1 MDFTLLKEELKTKGV
16 KFYYEDDAVGIICS
30 DCHSILPLIP
40 DKSIDLVLTDPPYN
54 VGIDYGS
61 GAKAD
66 KRDDYIPWL
75 NDIWTMV
82 GNAARDGSFLIY
94 TNTTTF
100 IPDGMRPPE
109 PWRYFHLA
117 CWYKPLSLRPAFY
130 GVLPHWEPIFISLK
144 GDRPWRPF
152 RNEDIFNDVVSA
164 NVVFGS
170 KDTHPCIKPLSLY
183 KKLALF
189 GCPARGI
196 ILEPFLGS
204 GITARA
210 AKELGYKAIG
220 IEIEEKYCEI
230 AAKRCSQSVM
240 RLEV

>member
-1 MDFTLLKEELKTKGV
+1 MNFNGLLLPDKNIYFK
-16 KFYYEDDAVGIICS
+16 DDDDVIIYC
-30 DCHSILPLIP
+30 DDNRNVLPSIP

-66 KRDDYIPWL
+66 RRDDYIPWL
-75 NDIWTMV
+75 NDIWTK
-82 GNAARDGSFLIY
+82 AARVAKDGSFLIY
-94 TNTTTF
+94 TNTTIF
-100 IPDGMRPPE
+100 IPDGMKPPE

-117 CWYKPLSLRPAFY
+117 CWHKPLSLRPAFY

-144 GDRPWRPF
+144 GDKPWRPF

-164 NVVFGS
+164 NVEYGS
-170 KDTHPCIKPLSLY
+170 KDIHPCIKPLSLY

-204 GITARA
+204 GVTARA
-210 AKELGYKAIG
+210 AKDLHLKCIG

-240 RLEV
+240 KLEV

>member
-1 MDFTLLKEELKTKGV
+1 MRNKTLWNGLELPEA
-16 KFYYEDDAVGIICS
+16 YYQDDAVYIIHA
-30 DCHSILPLIP
+30 DCRDILPLLP
-40 DKSIDLVLTDPPYN
+40 DKSINLVLTDPPYN

-66 KRDDYIPWL
+66 RRADYIPWL
-75 NDIWTMV
+75 NDIWTMA

-100 IPDGMRPPE
+100 IPDGMSPPE

-117 CWYKPLSLRPAFY
+117 CWHKPLSLRPAFY

-164 NVVFGS
+164 NVEFGS
-170 KDTHPCIKPLSLY
+170 KDTHPCIKPILLY

-204 GITARA
+204 GVTARA
-210 AKELGYKAIG
+210 AKELGRKCIG

-240 RLEV
+240 RLG

>member
-1 MDFTLLKEELKTKGV
+1 MSGFNEIIDSIPV
-16 KFYYEDDAVGIICS
+16 KPYYLDLEYGQAIYNA
-30 DCHSILPLIP
+30 DCHDILPLIP

-66 KRDDYIPWL
+66 RRGDYIPWL
-75 NDIWTMV
+75 NDIWV
-82 GNAARDGSFLIY
+82 KAASITRDGSFLIY

-100 IPDGMRPPE
+100 IPDGMNPPT

-117 CWYKPLSLRPAFY
+117 CWHKPLSLRPAFY

-144 GDRPWRPF
+144 GDKPWRVF
-152 RNEDIFNDVVSA
+152 RGKDIFNDVVSA
-164 NVVFGS
+164 NVEFGS
-170 KDTHPCIKPLSLY
+170 KDTHPCIKPIPLY
-183 KKLALF
+183 KKLIQF
-189 GCPARGI
+189 GCPPEGI

-204 GITARA
+204 GVTARA
-210 AKELGYKAIG
+210 AKELNRHCIG

-230 AAKRCSQSVM
+230 AAKRLSQAVM
-240 RLEV
+240 KLE